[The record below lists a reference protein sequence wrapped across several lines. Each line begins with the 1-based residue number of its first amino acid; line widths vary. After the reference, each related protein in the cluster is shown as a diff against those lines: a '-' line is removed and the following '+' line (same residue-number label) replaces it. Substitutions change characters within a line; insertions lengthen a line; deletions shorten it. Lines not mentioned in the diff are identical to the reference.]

1 MQLKSTIYKKI
12 SFKFFMLIGIVYDYL
27 YTKYELKLS
36 TVSKDTEDL
45 KFDKI
50 KMYFLKILKILNF
63 QNNHNF

>member
-1 MQLKSTIYKKI
+1 
-12 SFKFFMLIGIVYDYL
+12 MLIGIVYYYL